1 MTVKVAIES
10 VQPVKKTISFL
21 LLMPPVMVTAWVLY
35 RALWVPGNHI
45 GFEPSLFMGV
55 ALSSVVAAA
64 LSRSHLR
71 WVALGVSLVTE
82 GVIAGA
88 IHFNLLLQY
97 EEWICLGMPDK
108 PSWAALGR

>member
-1 MTVKVAIES
+1 MKKAIS
-10 VQPVKKTISFL
+10 VL
-21 LLMPPVMVTAWVLY
+21 LLIPPVMVTAWVLH
-35 RALWVPGNHI
+35 RALWVPDNHI

-55 ALSSVVAAA
+55 AASSVIAAA
-64 LSRSHLR
+64 LSRGRLR
-71 WVALGVSLVTE
+71 WIAIGVSLATV

-97 EEWICLGMPDK
+97 EEWIRLGMPDK

>member
-1 MTVKVAIES
+1 
-10 VQPVKKTISFL
+10 VKKAISVL
-21 LLMPPVMVTAWVLY
+21 LLIPPVMVTAWVLH
-35 RALWVPGNHI
+35 RALWVPDNHI

-55 ALSSVVAAA
+55 AASSVIAAA
-64 LSRSHLR
+64 LSRGRLR
-71 WVALGVSLVTE
+71 WIAIGVSLATV

-97 EEWICLGMPDK
+97 EEWIRLGMPDK